1 MFRAQRIDPYLPKMF
16 GSVHR
21 RFRKPRIAI
30 GFYGLAG
37 IVVELLSQ
45 AGTSVHGAYD
55 VLVSMSI
62 MLVGAGVA
70 VFAIAQRKKARAL
83 ALIRP

>member
-62 MLVGAGVA
+62 ITYFLPFLFLFASMIRLQHRPAGW
-70 VFAIAQRKKARAL
+70 R
-83 ALIRP
+83 